1 MCIIITEYLLFIE
14 IEKSHG
20 TTKLISD
27 TQDAGSS
34 SLAHH
39 RQQVQPLPPPPP
51 CCCQHI
57 DYDEEEEEEDT
68 NNNVRLMQEDD
79 YDEVEGRYS
88 PKKVTFSDYD
98 QVKLMSMESL
108 LSAATSDASTMDDVN
123 GVGQMSGVPLRSV
136 STRPTVAPTVVL
148 QDPTM
153 FSGTT
158 TTSSS
163 TPKRNQKAQVRPG
176 LV

>member
-1 MCIIITEYLLFIE
+1 MIE

-27 TQDAGSS
+27 THDSGSTL
-34 SLAHH
+34 LAHQ
-39 RQQVQPLPPPPP
+39 RQQSQPLPPPPP
-51 CCCQHI
+51 CCCQQI
-57 DYDEEEEEEDT
+57 DYDDEEEED
-68 NNNVRLMQEDD
+68 NNARLMQEDD

-108 LSAATSDASTMDDVN
+108 LSAATSDASTMEEVN
-123 GVGQMSGVPLRSV
+123 GIGQMSGVPLRSV
-136 STRPTVAPTVVL
+136 PTRQSAPTVVL
-148 QDPTM
+148 KDPTM
-153 FSGTT
+153 FSGNPN
-158 TTSSS
+158 TTSDTN
-163 TPKRNQKAQVRPG
+163 TPKRNQKAQVRSG